1 MDDDDAINCQLA
13 LIDFVRDERGSL
25 FCADNSLVSGPIL
38 NVFIPFDSSF
48 NALSD
53 FFWMK
58 FDKMKI

>member
-38 NVFIPFDSSF
+38 NVFIPFDSSLD
-48 NALSD
+48 ALSKI
-53 FFWMK
+53 FWM
-58 FDKMKI
+58 